1 MKLSELPEQSSAH
14 ALMANLRF
22 CNPSVTR
29 LDGFVKLS
37 LDLKWVCF
45 LLRMDETMGCGSLR
59 GPGRMC
65 GSGSMIRSVTLLRL
79 ALLMPAFALPAD
91 AQQVDFSALG
101 RYGDACT
108 KLKASILT
116 DAGQELGK
124 DDHIVDWISD
134 CNGNIPACQD
144 ERDAIAKVKKASSL
158 DCLGRPQ
165 SHEAAS
171 AAYSLYLERIGELP
185 RCIAQRC

>member
-1 MKLSELPEQSSAH
+1 
-14 ALMANLRF
+14 
-22 CNPSVTR
+22 
-29 LDGFVKLS
+29 
-37 LDLKWVCF
+37 
-45 LLRMDETMGCGSLR
+45 
-59 GPGRMC
+59 MC

-79 ALLMPAFALPAD
+79 ALLMPAFASPAD
-91 AQQVDFSALG
+91 ASRWISPPLG

-144 ERDAIAKVKKASSL
+144 ARDAIAKVKKASSL

-165 SHEAAS
+165 SHEATS
-171 AAYSLYLERIGELP
+171 AAYSLYSARIGNLP

>member
-1 MKLSELPEQSSAH
+1 
-14 ALMANLRF
+14 MANLRF
-22 CNPSVTR
+22 CNPAVTR
-29 LDGFVKLS
+29 LDDFVKLS

-45 LLRMDETMGCGSLR
+45 LLRTDETMACSGLW

-65 GSGSMIRSVTLLRL
+65 GRGSMIRSVTLLTL
-79 ALLMPAFALPAD
+79 ALLMPAFASPAD
-91 AQQVDFSALG
+91 AQQVDFSDLG

-116 DAGQELGK
+116 DAGKELGK
-124 DDHIVDWISD
+124 AVHIIDWISD
-134 CNGNIPACQD
+134 CNGNIPACWD
-144 ERDAIAKVKKASSL
+144 ARDAISKVKKASPL

-171 AAYSLYLERIGELP
+171 AAYSLYLERISELP
-185 RCIAQRC
+185 RCIEQRC